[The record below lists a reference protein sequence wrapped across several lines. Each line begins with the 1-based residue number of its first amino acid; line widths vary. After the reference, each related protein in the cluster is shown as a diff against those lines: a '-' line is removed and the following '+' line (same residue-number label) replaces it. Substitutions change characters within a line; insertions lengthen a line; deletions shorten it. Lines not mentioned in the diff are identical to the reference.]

1 MLVKWRPEAR
11 RELWC
16 IIDYIGDR
24 NPVAAADLFD
34 EIESATQALPQ
45 HPYLYRKGRASGT
58 RELVVSPN
66 YIVVYRVTTDS
77 IEVISVLHARQEYPE
92 STNTP

>member
-11 RELWC
+11 HELWC
-16 IIDYIGDR
+16 ILDYIGDR

-58 RELVVSPN
+58 REIVVTPN
-66 YIVVYRVTTDS
+66 YIVIYRVTTDS
-77 IEVISVLHARQEYPE
+77 IEVISVLHARQEYPKGGL
-92 STNTP
+92 

>member
-16 IIDYIGDR
+16 ILDYIGDR
-24 NPVAAADLFD
+24 NPVAASDLFD

-66 YIVVYRVTTDS
+66 YIVIYRVTTDS
-77 IEVISVLHARQEYPE
+77 IEVISVLHARQEYPKSNE
-92 STNTP
+92 I